1 MSAAAAEVA
10 KAKEVKEATFGEKGK
25 EVPHAPV
32 REMLRTSL
40 KSTLSRSRT
49 MAVQFGIRLGP
60 GRCRSIGRTVL
71 VNGREPAEWAR
82 GVAEHAV

>member
-1 MSAAAAEVA
+1 MHRV
-10 KAKEVKEATFGEKGK
+10 VDLEAG
-25 EVPHAPV
+25 AQQQPV
-32 REMLRTSL
+32 NLPLRSL
-40 KSTLSRSRT
+40 
-49 MAVQFGIRLGP
+49 AVQLGIRLGP